1 MLDYF
6 SNIVIPVIILFIII
20 YGKKQKIDIYES
32 FINGA
37 IEGLKTAWHILPYI
51 IGIFLAIGIFK
62 SGRGIEILEY
72 IFSPMAKLFNIPK
85 ELIGLNNSKATVR
98 KWRSWS
104 ICRTCAK
111 GRN

>member
-6 SNIVIPVIILFIII
+6 SNIAIPVIILFIVI

-37 IEGLKTAWHILPYI
+37 IEGLKTAWNILPYI

-62 SGRGIEILEY
+62 SGRGIEVLEY
-72 IFSPMAKLFNIPK
+72 IFSPVAKILNIPK
-85 ELIGLNNSKATVR
+85 ELIGLIIVLFMVKNR
-98 KWRSWS
+98 R
-104 ICRTCAK
+104 
-111 GRN
+111 